1 MKIFRTAILAL
12 TISAASLAMAQDPPA
27 PPADGKHPPMM
38 DCSKAPD
45 ADKKARC
52 EARQK
57 ARAEM
62 MEKCK
67 GMAEQ
72 EHRKCMMEQL
82 KEKRQEK
89 APDKGK

>member
-1 MKIFRTAILAL
+1 MKALRIAILAL
-12 TISAASLAMAQDPPA
+12 AYGFATLALADDPPA
-27 PPADGKHPPMM
+27 SPADGKHPPMM

-45 ADKKARC
+45 PARC

-57 ARAEM
+57 ARKDA

-72 EHRKCMMEQL
+72 EHKKCMMEQL

-89 APDKGK
+89 AAEKGK